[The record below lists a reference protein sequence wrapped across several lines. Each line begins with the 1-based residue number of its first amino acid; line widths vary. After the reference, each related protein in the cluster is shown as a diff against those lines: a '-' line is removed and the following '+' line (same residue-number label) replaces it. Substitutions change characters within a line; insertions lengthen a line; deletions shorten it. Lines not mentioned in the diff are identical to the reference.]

1 MKIKY
6 YKAKT
11 CIDGYKIAPA
21 LRDKLLVAIPESKL
35 PSPSQVLI
43 IYIASLSG
51 QMFLYHSD
59 IPKMSASIPFRDKW
73 SRGLYYLCYFEVNLN
88 LQQLTFNFEGVKNV

>member
-1 MKIKY
+1 
-6 YKAKT
+6 
-11 CIDGYKIAPA
+11 
-21 LRDKLLVAIPESKL
+21 
-35 PSPSQVLI
+35 
-43 IYIASLSG
+43 
-51 QMFLYHSD
+51 MFLYHSD